1 MLILGHVGI
10 TFGVALAADSIANR
24 TRSRVR
30 TQNGSLPAR
39 LHSRVVSLA
48 HHVDLRLLAVGSL
61 LPDAIDKPV
70 GLLLF
75 PGYFGSG
82 RLFAH
87 SLLFVAVLGL
97 AGLWRYRT
105 RRATVLLVLAYGS
118 FMHLVLDAMWRAP
131 ATLLW
136 PFAGP
141 LEKGAE
147 AGGWLARII
156 ETLLTNPAAYVP
168 EIAGAILLAPL
179 LVAVAGRVG
188 LLRFLRTG
196 RVD

>member
-10 TFGVALAADSIANR
+10 TFGVALAADAVATRARANV
-24 TRSRVR
+24 RSH
-30 TQNGSLPAR
+30 GSGFPAR
-39 LHSRVVSLA
+39 LHASVSSLA

-118 FMHLVLDAMWRAP
+118 IMHIVLDAMWRASSRWSFSACLP
-131 ATLLW
+131 
-136 PFAGP
+136 G
-141 LEKGAE
+141 
-147 AGGWLARII
+147 
-156 ETLLTNPAAYVP
+156 
-168 EIAGAILLAPL
+168 
-179 LVAVAGRVG
+179 
-188 LLRFLRTG
+188 
-196 RVD
+196 